1 MRKITLLSV
10 AAIMIIALA
19 SCGGPKS
26 DVKKMLKMFK
36 EYTGIAVKAT
46 EDKVL
51 DDKEIEELNKL
62 SLEIDEFSKVLD
74 EKYKSDSDAQKEMQD
89 YMKEEDNKKIMVEY
103 TDALMSLWDCE
114 GAENLE

>member
-1 MRKITLLSV
+1 MKKIALLSI
-10 AAIMIIALA
+10 AAVIIIALS

-36 EYTGIAVKAT
+36 EYTEIAVKAA
-46 EDKVL
+46 EDKTL
-51 DDKEIEELNKL
+51 DEKELEGLNKL
-62 SLEIDEFSKVLD
+62 SKEIDDLSKVLD
-74 EKYKSDSDAQKEMQD
+74 EKYESDADAQKLMQD
-89 YMKEEDNKKIMVEY
+89 FMKEEDNKKIMVEY